1 MTSFQIVWLLAETKA
16 FENSSSHFQ
25 LEIFC
30 CRIQRIFTVKHFSQL
45 AMLLM
50 IWLSHAGKR
59 VEFGTDRF
67 QVYQKKKQQQTNCQ
81 IWAEKWY
88 KYELAI
94 WLLYL
99 SQKSSV
105 YTVIQNNFQNKCTVV
120 FSAMYF
126 HLNQVDLQLML

>member
-1 MTSFQIVWLLAETKA
+1 M
-16 FENSSSHFQ
+16 
-25 LEIFC
+25 
-30 CRIQRIFTVKHFSQL
+30 
-45 AMLLM
+45 
-50 IWLSHAGKR
+50 
-59 VEFGTDRF
+59 
-67 QVYQKKKQQQTNCQ
+67 YQKKKTTNKLLDENWDQ

-105 YTVIQNNFQNKCTVV
+105 YTVIQNNFQNKFTVV
-120 FSAMYF
+120 FSVMYF